1 MTKLL
6 TCANVTIAYQGV
18 PCVHDLSLELAAGE
32 TLGVV
37 GESGSGKSTLLRA
50 LMGFSRTG
58 GAVTSGEIS
67 YNGESLTGG
76 PVEKW
81 RQLRGREIAMLFQ
94 DAAASLVPVQTIG
107 RQVWEC
113 LRAQGAA
120 DRKRVRTEAMALFQR
135 LRFSDPEGLWRSYPC
150 ELSGGMAQRVCL
162 AMALL
167 TGPKLLLADE
177 PTSALDVIAQSRV
190 VDELCAVKR
199 QTGMAML
206 VVSHDFGVIAALAD
220 RILVLKD
227 GREVE
232 QGKARQVLNDP
243 RAEYTRQLIRVAP
256 VL

>member
-6 TCANVTIAYQGV
+6 TCKNVTIAYQGV
-18 PCVHDLSLELAAGE
+18 PCVHALSLELAPGE
-32 TLGVV
+32 TLGIV
-37 GESGSGKSTLLRA
+37 GESSSGKSTLLRA
-50 LMGFSRTG
+50 IMGFSPIG
-58 GAVTSGEIS
+58 GAVVSGEIS

-76 PVEKW
+76 AAEKW

-94 DAAASLVPVQTIG
+94 NAAASLVPVQTVG
-107 RQVWEC
+107 RQIWEC
-113 LRAQGAA
+113 LRAQGAV
-120 DRKRVRTEAMALFQR
+120 DRKNVRAEAVALFRR
-135 LRFSDPEGLWRSYPC
+135 LRFSDPEGLWESYPC

-167 TGPKLLLADE
+167 MGPKLLLADE
-177 PTSALDVIAQSRV
+177 PTSALDVIAQRRV
-190 VDELCAVKR
+190 MDEICAVKQ

-232 QGKARQVLNDP
+232 QGKVRQVLNNP
-243 RAEYTRQLIRVAP
+243 QTEYTRQLIKAVP
-256 VL
+256 GL